1 MSSPSTGIGWGVSW
15 SQVVVG
21 FCRTP
26 SLQCGIFPTL
36 GDIIGGQNVA
46 QRVMGNILQCWNWS
60 TMFGILPD
68 QLFNIVHIVRWQC
81 ETIWCQT
88 FATSKSNT
96 WQFAIVSCD
105 GRCDVWNSF
114 FLQTSHWH
122 EYLVCGE
129 SKCPIDQVF
138 SWHGLFINIT
148 ASYRYNNGKGG
159 FFCPISIILQTN
171 YSQIPRLLSKLG
183 LTGAWNALKKYSQ
196 NGKGCRWKNVNWKF
210 G

>member
-36 GDIIGGQNVA
+36 GDIAYSEGHY
-46 QRVMGNILQCWNWS
+46 WWS
-60 TMFGILPD
+60 KRSATWDGEYPAMLE
-68 QLFNIVHIVRWQC
+68 LVH
-81 ETIWCQT
+81 
-88 FATSKSNT
+88 N
-96 WQFAIVSCD
+96 
-105 GRCDVWNSF
+105 VWNSSRPVVQHCPHCEMTVWNNLMSDF
-114 FLQTSHWH
+114 CHIKVKHLTIRNCQLWWKMWCLKQFLQTSHWQ

-159 FFCPISIILQTN
+159 FFLSYFDHFANELLPNPSFTLKIGSHRGLKCIEKIL
-171 YSQIPRLLSKLG
+171 SE
-183 LTGAWNALKKYSQ
+183 W
-196 NGKGCRWKNVNWKF
+196 
-210 G
+210 

>member
-114 FLQTSHWH
+114 LQTSHWQ

-159 FFCPISIILQTN
+159 FFVLFWSFCKRITPKSLV
-171 YSQIPRLLSKLG
+171 
-183 LTGAWNALKKYSQ
+183 YSQ
-196 NGKGCRWKNVNWKF
+196 NWVSQGPEMHWKNTLRMVKAVSEKM
-210 G
+210 

>member
-114 FLQTSHWH
+114 LQTSHWQ

-148 ASYRYNNGKGG
+148 ASYRYNNGKGD
-159 FFCPISIILQTN
+159 FFVLFRSFCKRII
-171 YSQIPRLLSKLG
+171 PKSKLFTLKIGSHGG
-183 LTGAWNALKKYSQ
+183 LKCIEKILSEW
-196 NGKGCRWKNVNWKF
+196 
-210 G
+210 